1 MKILVEILSG
11 SRAGERRELDQS
23 VIKMGRHPSNDIA
36 FDPERDRDASSKHA
50 ELRVEG
56 GRVVVYDLGSA
67 NGTFV
72 DGRKVVGSMPIPSGT
87 EVELGFGGPRCRISY
102 EARTAGVVPATAY
115 SPRPLAAQNDG
126 AGKVGQGTVRMM
138 IEEAL
143 RRARGNEHRWRLF
156 AVVGALVAAGAV
168 AAAVV
173 ALRPRGD
180 SALRK
185 EMVRV
190 MEQQH
195 TAAEADRAELQKRLD
210 EMASRLGKG
219 AAGASVARAN
229 HDALYLVTVKTGGA
243 EDGFCTAFGTSKD
256 RLVTNAHCV
265 HLAEDYRRRGGQ
277 IWVVQNGHPE
287 VRFAVDKMR
296 RISGFLPGGGIS
308 PDVGWLRVVGSL
320 PALATLAAPAEYR
333 AVRTGD
339 AMFSYG
345 FPGRLADA
353 DAPEA
358 TFVEGV
364 VGRVTTID
372 GRAGSVADT
381 RLIQHSAFSS
391 GGTSGSPIFNAAGKV
406 VAVNTGGYSET
417 VETKGGSSSRSLAG
431 YNFGMR
437 VDLVEQL
444 FLESGD

>member
-1 MKILVEILSG
+1 MKVVLEMTAG
-11 SRAGERRELDQS
+11 SRLGERRELNLA
-23 VIKMGRHPSNDIA
+23 VIKIGRHPSNDIA

-56 GRVVVYDLGSA
+56 TRLTVYDLGSA
-67 NGTFV
+67 NGTFL
-72 DGRKVVGSMPIPSGT
+72 DGRKVTGSAPVPSGA
-87 EVELGFGGPRCRISY
+87 ELEFGFGGPRLRVTY
-102 EARTAGVVPATAY
+102 EAGAASAIPPTAFGV
-115 SPRPLAAQNDG
+115 PRAAEH

-143 RRARGNEHRWRLF
+143 RRARGNEHRWRLLALVG
-156 AVVGALVAAGAV
+156 AVVTVAAVGITV
-168 AAAVV
+168 L

-180 SALRK
+180 TALRR
-185 EMVRV
+185 EMVRI

-195 TAAEADRAELQKRLD
+195 TAAEAERAELQKRLD

-320 PALATLAAPAEYR
+320 PSLATLAGPAEYQ

-339 AMFSYG
+339 AMYSYG

-417 VETKGGSSSRSLAG
+417 VETKAGSSSRSLAG

-444 FLESGD
+444 FAESND